1 MNRRAR
7 ITPENA
13 HDTFTSLK
21 GLMAPLDVGEH
32 ETGEKQPLE
41 VDLARVRP
49 NPDQPR
55 RDGSSG
61 FSTTSLEELAENIR
75 QHGILQPLLVK
86 DTGRFYQIV
95 AGERRYRA
103 ATLLGLETVPVR
115 IIEPRDEQDELQIAL
130 AENLQ
135 RKNLDTLEEAQAFRT
150 LIRRFGLSY
159 RDLARLAGRSVA
171 HVHGR
176 LQLLDYDDVR
186 AAVEQK
192 RIGIADAIQLARVPD
207 ESQRRDLLG
216 AVEEGTLRGAA
227 LHRQVQVFLGELSP
241 ERAQELA
248 RESGATPA
256 PRDLSSALEAV
267 ETLGEDLSDD
277 DRRTLYTLAARA
289 AEKLGLQL
297 ASPPSPVE
305 TASEPQARRAPAPLG
320 VDARRVINR
329 TKEHRTSRG
338 YTLVNLI
345 RVYWMTMERR
355 GYGFTPGDWTAAPG
369 GDGRFLVRFSYKVD
383 GEPRSMEWWHHP
395 DGRVEPANDEA
406 QELAQ

>member
-21 GLMAPLDVGEH
+21 GLMAPLELDEPEAGAR
-32 ETGEKQPLE
+32 QPVE
-41 VDLARVRP
+41 VEMTRLRP
-49 NPDQPR
+49 NPEQPR
-55 RDGSSG
+55 KDGSSG
-61 FSTTSLEELAENIR
+61 FSTASLEELAENIR

-103 ATLLGLETVPVR
+103 AQLLGLEKVPVR
-115 IIEPRDEQDELQIAL
+115 IIEPRDAQDELQIAL

-159 RDLARLAGRSVA
+159 RELARLAGRSVA

-186 AAVEQK
+186 EAIEQK
-192 RIGIADAIQLARVPD
+192 KIGIADAIQLARVPD
-207 ESQRRDLLG
+207 ESQRRELL
-216 AVEEGTLRGAA
+216 ADIEAGTLRGVG

-241 ERAQELA
+241 ERAQEMA
-248 RESGATPA
+248 RETTPTA
-256 PRDLSSALEAV
+256 AVQDLSTALQTV
-267 ETLGEDLSDD
+267 ETLGDDLGDE

-297 ASPPSPVE
+297 AAPPAPQQA
-305 TASEPQARRAPAPLG
+305 TPQAETPRTPAPMG
-320 VDARRVINR
+320 VDARRAVSR
-329 TKEHRTSRG
+329 TKDFRTVRG

-355 GYGFTPGDWTAAPG
+355 GYAFTPGDWTAAPG
-369 GDGRFLVRFSYKVD
+369 GEGSFLVRFSYKVD
-383 GEPRSMEWWHHP
+383 AEPRSMEWWYYP
-395 DGRVEPANDEA
+395 DGRVEPANQDA
-406 QELAQ
+406 QQLTQ